1 MRSITGLFL
10 LTVIAVP
17 AAVYQ
22 VGELT
27 SFELNSFSADT
38 TANRVTETAKAG
50 VTDFS
55 EQVDGTTFTLQ
66 PINQQQEIA
75 AEKHYLRSEQ
85 KIGKLNTLEF
95 TDKNRLDQTPLQR
108 INTMSLETWMQIK
121 GIGQVTAERIL
132 KFKNDNDGFASLEVL
147 LEIKGIGPSK
157 YAAIMEWL
165 ERQNEKPD

>member
-55 EQVDGTTFTLQ
+55 EQVEGTMFILQ
-66 PINQQQEIA
+66 PINQQQEMA

-95 TDKNRLDQTPLQR
+95 ADKNGLYQTPLQR

-121 GIGQVTAERIL
+121 GIGQVTAERII
-132 KFKNDNDGFASLEVL
+132 KFKNDKDGFASLEVL